1 MKKRLSITL
10 VLCLLLSAFA
20 GCSKSS
26 EVSSTPDS
34 SSGTSENVSTAST
47 EKDLLADLPA
57 TYEAGTQV
65 AATPEMYANIDLSS
79 DYTINMY
86 QIGNKPDDFDQVEAL
101 ANEYLEPFNTKIA
114 TTFMSWSDVKT
125 MYSLVLAG
133 GEQVDLIFTAP
144 WEYMYVEARK
154 GSFLVLDENFREQYM
169 PLSSKYQPAESWD
182 ETTIQGKVIAV
193 PCAEASPQGK
203 IVAVRKDLM
212 DKYGIGDL
220 ENWDDYMNY
229 MLTIAEKET
238 PESGIYAMAAAG
250 STNEV
255 WDVYRQLTDTFLALD
270 SNSMDFIYEYKGGIP
285 DKEDIQFVYE
295 YEPFHEYARDMKKLA
310 DAGCWSRSALTNTI
324 SDDDAFASLQG
335 ASIAWNTSVFTYMKR
350 AEENEGVECAAYDI
364 TKEHL
369 VTAEAYSNND
379 MAISAGSKNPERS
392 AMVLDMLKFDTY
404 LNRLFCL
411 GVEDVHY
418 TMNEDNT
425 YTTLEEKTANYA
437 PFSPSIA
444 WAIKNN
450 TLKESGTPERE
461 LAITDSWKE
470 RVIMNPTITF
480 VFDDAEIKA
489 EVAAVTSVL
498 EDYVPM
504 IELGLVEDT
513 DTTIA
518 EMLQKCY
525 DSGLQTIKDE
535 LYKQYDEWAATR

>member
-1 MKKRLSITL
+1 
-10 VLCLLLSAFA
+10 
-20 GCSKSS
+20 
-26 EVSSTPDS
+26 
-34 SSGTSENVSTAST
+34 
-47 EKDLLADLPA
+47 
-57 TYEAGTQV
+57 
-65 AATPEMYANIDLSS
+65 
-79 DYTINMY
+79 
-86 QIGNKPDDFDQVEAL
+86 
-101 ANEYLEPFNTKIA
+101 
-114 TTFMSWSDVKT
+114 
-125 MYSLVLAG
+125 
-133 GEQVDLIFTAP
+133 
-144 WEYMYVEARK
+144 
-154 GSFLVLDENFREQYM
+154 
-169 PLSSKYQPAESWD
+169 
-182 ETTIQGKVIAV
+182 
-193 PCAEASPQGK
+193 
-203 IVAVRKDLM
+203 
-212 DKYGIGDL
+212 
-220 ENWDDYMNY
+220 
-229 MLTIAEKET
+229 
-238 PESGIYAMAAAG
+238 
-250 STNEV
+250 
-255 WDVYRQLTDTFLALD
+255 
-270 SNSMDFIYEYKGGIP
+270 
-285 DKEDIQFVYE
+285 
-295 YEPFHEYARDMKKLA
+295 
-310 DAGCWSRSALTNTI
+310 
-324 SDDDAFASLQG
+324 
-335 ASIAWNTSVFTYMKR
+335 MKR

-437 PFSPSIA
+437 PFSSSIA

>member
-26 EVSSTPDS
+26 EVSSAPDS
-34 SSGTSENVSTAST
+34 SSNTNEAVSTADT
-47 EKDLLADLPA
+47 GKNPLADLPA
-57 TYEAGTQV
+57 AYEPGTEI
-65 AATPEMYANIDLSS
+65 AATPEMYGNIDLST
-79 DYTINMY
+79 DYEVNVY
-86 QIGNKPDDFDQVEAL
+86 QIGNKPDDFADVEAL
-101 ANEYLEPFNTKIA
+101 ANEYLTPFNTKIA
-114 TTFMSWSDVKT
+114 TTFISWSDTST

-144 WEYMYVEARK
+144 WSYMYAEARK
-154 GSFLVLDENFREQYM
+154 GSFLVLDEEFREKYM
-169 PLSSKYQPAESWD
+169 PLSNRYQPAESWD

-193 PCAEASPQGK
+193 SCAEASPQGK

-212 DKYGIGDL
+212 DKYGISDL

-250 STNEV
+250 NTNEV

-270 SNSMDFIYEYKGGIP
+270 NNTMDFIYEYTGGIP
-285 DKEDIQFVYE
+285 AKEDIQFVYE

-437 PFSPSIA
+437 PFSSSIA